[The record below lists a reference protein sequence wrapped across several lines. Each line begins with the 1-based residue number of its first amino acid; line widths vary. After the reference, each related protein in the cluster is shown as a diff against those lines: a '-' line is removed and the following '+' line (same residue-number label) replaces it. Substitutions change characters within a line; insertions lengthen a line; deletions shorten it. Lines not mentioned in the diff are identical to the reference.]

1 LPPGAAT
8 GCSGCRSRQHMQ
20 VVQLGPP
27 HAIADVQRP
36 AGRPGDLVSG
46 PLVGYVLRPVGV
58 LCRSRPLVRPGPR
71 PPDQLRTRTRQFAL
85 TAESACR
92 RSRSSCKATNPQN
105 AARCAMTFPQV
116 AWTFRRDHISNRSVL
131 LLTKFKSLRRSRK
144 RRAKWF
150 PCPAQKAIHSGLAR
164 EAQHRMRRIAV
175 WSCKFCMDHAR
186 HRCDCVL
193 GQFRAAIYLKR
204 PLIPIRSRVTPPSRQ
219 AGQVAP
225 SG

>member
-1 LPPGAAT
+1 VILPPGAAT

-105 AARCAMTFPQV
+105 AARCFSP
-116 AWTFRRDHISNRSVL
+116 
-131 LLTKFKSLRRSRK
+131 
-144 RRAKWF
+144 
-150 PCPAQKAIHSGLAR
+150 
-164 EAQHRMRRIAV
+164 
-175 WSCKFCMDHAR
+175 
-186 HRCDCVL
+186 
-193 GQFRAAIYLKR
+193 
-204 PLIPIRSRVTPPSRQ
+204 SRVDLQKGPHLEPLRPVTNEVQEFASF
-219 AGQVAP
+219 AEKKGQVVSLSSTEGHPQRVGAGSATSNAQD
-225 SG
+225 SGVVLQILHGSCAAQM